1 MRRRADWIS
10 AVGLT
15 VGIVFWAGPAAS
27 RPQFLEL
34 VPTPFQ
40 CGTCHDDPDNR
51 QFRNSFGIDFATQHT
66 VWATDNDPTD
76 GVCPLDSDRDGLTN
90 GQELGDPN
98 CLWRRGDPLPDFDA
112 THPGEARDPD
122 RCGDDVID
130 TGEDCDG
137 QALGDQRCEDHGFLD
152 GALGCTPNCEYDDSV
167 CDEIPQPDAGDVDDT
182 SSDMPDS
189 ADLDADIDD
198 SGEVPD
204 SDTQSADSDPPP
216 DADSPGPGGDTSPA
230 DGTRAASGCT
240 SVPGGGTQLTLL
252 ALIAFAV
259 LTRGVRGT
267 QRH

>member
-1 MRRRADWIS
+1 MRWQAEWVS
-10 AVGLT
+10 ALGLA
-15 VGIVFWAGPAAS
+15 VGIVFWAGPASS

-137 QALGDQRCEDHGFLD
+137 QALGDQRCEDRGFLE

-167 CDEIPQPDAGDVDDT
+167 CDEIPQPDAGDDT

-189 ADLDADIDD
+189 ADVDADIED

-204 SDTQSADSDPPP
+204 SDTQSADSDAPP

-230 DGTRAASGCT
+230 DGTRAASGCS